1 MKLSIITI
9 NKDNALGLERTCQ
22 SVVCQTFDDFEWI
35 VIDGA
40 SSDNSID
47 IIKKYE
53 KKITY
58 WISESDTGVFN
69 AMNKGIRQVKGDY
82 CLFLNS
88 GDWLYSLDSLSKAF
102 DIIKN
107 SEEADVYYSDCM
119 LNINAIQKKS
129 KEFSIDDFYLLSAI
143 NHQNA
148 FIKRSL
154 FYEHE
159 FYDEKNRTSSDAIF
173 FLKEYFLYHSRFIY
187 INTIISVYILGGIS
201 ATYKKAR
208 QEFDEQIKN
217 IIGVSEFNMLV
228 KRNKYI
234 LKPSIILTPKILMY
248 KIIKYLLP
256 YGFYKLYLFIK
267 TYSATYKY
275 VEKG

>member
-1 MKLSIITI
+1 MRLSIITI

-22 SVVCQTFDDFEWI
+22 SVMCQDFDDYEWL

-47 IIKKYE
+47 IIKKYA

-58 WISESDTGVFN
+58 WISEPDTGVFN
-69 AMNKGIRQVKGDY
+69 AMNKGIRRAKGNY

-119 LNINAIQKKS
+119 LSNNVIQKKH
-129 KEFSIDDFYLLSAI
+129 KEFSIDNFYLLDAI
-143 NHQNA
+143 CHQCS

-154 FYEHE
+154 FYDHE

-173 FLKEYFLYHSRFIY
+173 FLKEYFLYRSKFIY

-217 IIGVSEFNMLV
+217 VIGVSEFNKLV
-228 KRNKYI
+228 KRNKSVW
-234 LKPSIILTPKILMY
+234 KPPKLLVH
-248 KIIKYLLP
+248 KLIKYLLP
-256 YGFYKLYLFIK
+256 YGFYRLYLVIK
-267 TYSATYKY
+267 NTPFERK
-275 VEKG
+275 